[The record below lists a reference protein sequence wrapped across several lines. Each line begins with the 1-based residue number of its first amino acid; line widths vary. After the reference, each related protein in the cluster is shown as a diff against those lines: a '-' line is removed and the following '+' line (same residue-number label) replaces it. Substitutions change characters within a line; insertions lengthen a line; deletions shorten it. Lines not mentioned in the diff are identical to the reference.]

1 MTPNI
6 APPQLVKEAQEAHE
20 LFCGS
25 WSAIKTNTLE
35 LGRAVVWMEEK
46 ALYKYVRKEGSRK
59 GYLSLED
66 YALAQ
71 SGGELNHTKLYDAKR
86 IYLLTQG
93 ENAIPAE
100 TVAQMSKRNQLQLA
114 RVPAKKRTKK
124 LVEQARSESVLT
136 FRETAQD
143 VVNEDLAPEKRKH
156 PMVDV
161 VLRGIHA
168 RVAREFYQLMD
179 DVKDLAIV
187 KDGDFDI
194 NIESKALMAIVT
206 SARSWCQDIINQAKA
221 KAQRES
227 PEIPETVNEAAQT
240 HSDQAEDALETVTYS
255 APDAGQ
261 RIGLAEAEGRVVNRK
276 PEARN

>member
-71 SGGELNHTKLYDAKR
+71 TGGELNHTKLYDAKR

-124 LVEQARSESVLT
+124 LVEQARSEPVLT

-221 KAQRES
+221 K
-227 PEIPETVNEAAQT
+227 EI
-240 HSDQAEDALETVTYS
+240 
-255 APDAGQ
+255 
-261 RIGLAEAEGRVVNRK
+261 GRAHV
-276 PEARN
+276 